1 MPSRQKITAFLYKYR
16 YQITILICVLVY
28 MVATLVWVH
37 WNTRPPHWDMGR
49 HLFTAQQYLNILL
62 DGQKFAMFSTYFYYP
77 PLTYWFVAIAFQ
89 LFGSSIMTA
98 VGANLIWALILA
110 FSFLSIAGS
119 LKRPR
124 AGIFAF
130 IFFITMPLVS
140 SVTKDF
146 QLDFPLTAMLAAN
159 LAVLLRSQNF
169 KRLDMSLLYG
179 LTFGFGMITKWMFLV
194 FAIWPLIV
202 VIIFMVRDK
211 DRIEKLKNLFV
222 GLSLGYLIASPWY
235 LINFYSIKMDFLA
248 NGTAAGVREG
258 DPAVAS
264 LAGLLWYPNYIL
276 EMYLRLPWL
285 IPFLLAGS
293 LSINAYKKRRF
304 SKEII
309 VILAL
314 GLGGLFAFTLLRNKD
329 VRYIMPIFIVV
340 SLAAGL
346 ALDWLVRKKKA
357 IIAYVLIGLCIVSF
371 FATSFVASGQRIPVL
386 PMAPAL
392 PLVVWSPTGYITGA
406 PVYEGWCLEEAVK
419 QSRANGSSIAYSGPD
434 TIWFNVWALQY
445 YASRENLAIV
455 EGSKA
460 QIMMYRGETIQ
471 ADAFWQCQVAD
482 GSKVSLV
489 RVLENQVSN

>member
-1 MPSRQKITAFLYKYR
+1 MLNRKNITIFLKKYR
-16 YQITILICVLVY
+16 YQIAILICVLVY

-49 HLFTAQQYLNILL
+49 HLFTAQQYLNLLL

-77 PLTYWFVAIAFQ
+77 PLTYWLVALAFQ
-89 LFGSSIMTA
+89 LFGSSIMAA
-98 VGANLIWALILA
+98 VGVNLIWALILG
-110 FSFLSIAGS
+110 FSFLSIS
-119 LKRPR
+119 KTLKRPR

-140 SVTKDF
+140 SVSKDF

-194 FAIWPLIV
+194 FAVWPLIV
-202 VIIFMVRDK
+202 ATIYIVRDK

-264 LAGLLWYPNYIL
+264 LAGLLWYPSGIL

-285 IPFLLAGS
+285 IPSLLAGG
-293 LSINAYKKRRF
+293 LSIKVYKKRQP
-304 SKEII
+304 SKELII
-309 VILAL
+309 ILAL
-314 GLGGLFAFTLLRNKD
+314 GLGGLLVFTMLRNKD
-329 VRYIMPIFIVV
+329 VRYIMPIFIVISLV
-340 SLAAGL
+340 SGL
-346 ALDWLVRKKKA
+346 ALDWLVRKKKE
-357 IIAYVLIGLCIVSF
+357 IIAYGLVSLCVLSF
-371 FATSFVASGQRIPVL
+371 IATSFFTTGQRIPLL
-386 PMAPAL
+386 PMASAL
-392 PLVVWSPTGYITGA
+392 PLVVWSPTGYITGVPA
-406 PVYEGWCLEEAVK
+406 NEDWCLEEAVR
-419 QSRANGSSIAYSGPD
+419 QSKANGSSIAYSGPE
-434 TIWFNVWALQY
+434 TIWFNGWALQY
-445 YASRENLAIV
+445 YASREGLAIV
-455 EGSKA
+455 ESSKA
-460 QIMMYRGETIQ
+460 QTMMYRGDSLQEGSY
-471 ADAFWQCQVAD
+471 WQCNVAD
-482 GSKVSLV
+482 GSIVSLV
-489 RVLENQVSN
+489 KVSQK